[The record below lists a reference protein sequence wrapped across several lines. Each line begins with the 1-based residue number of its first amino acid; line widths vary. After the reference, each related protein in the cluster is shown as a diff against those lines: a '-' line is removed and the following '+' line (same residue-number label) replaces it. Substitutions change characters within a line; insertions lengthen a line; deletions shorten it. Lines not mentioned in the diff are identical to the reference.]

1 MKRMP
6 IVFGLAAVAASTTLP
21 AATVSVSSFRGTVYG
36 PGEATLAFTGVDA
49 DGADSMYVVLN
60 VEGSS
65 AEIVDW
71 GYSTV
76 DDLLAAW
83 DNVAFENISEFV

>member
-1 MKRMP
+1 MKKYF
-6 IVFGLAAVAASTTLP
+6 ILKLDSYEGEG
-21 AATVSVSSFRGTVYG
+21 SSLT
-36 PGEATLAFTGVDA
+36 VDA

-71 GYSTV
+71 GYPTV
-76 DDLLAAW
+76 DDLLAA
-83 DNVAFENISEFV
+83 

>member
-1 MKRMP
+1 MEKKYY
-6 IVFGLAAVAASTTLP
+6 ILKLDSYEGEE
-21 AATVSVSSFRGTVYG
+21 SSLTANANGS
-36 PGEATLAFTGVDA
+36 
-49 DGADSMYVVLN
+49 DSMYVVLN
-60 VEGSS
+60 VEGQS

-83 DNVAFENISEFV
+83 DNVTFENVDEFR

>member
-1 MKRMP
+1 MKKYF
-6 IVFGLAAVAASTTLP
+6 ILKLDSYEGEK
-21 AATVSVSSFRGTVYG
+21 SSLT
-36 PGEATLAFTGVDA
+36 VDA
-49 DGADSMYVVLN
+49 DGLDSMYVVLS

-71 GYSTV
+71 GYPTV

-83 DNVAFENISEFV
+83 DNVMFENIGDFA